1 MRPASLS
8 RCAEYPLSAKVAMSD
23 SPHIAVV
30 DDVAAVRGSLKALLE
45 TYGYVVETYED
56 AKAFFDAVAGDRLS
70 CVLFDVRMPGMDGLE
85 AQRFLVTRAPG
96 LPAIVITGHGDIDMA
111 VQAMKEGAF
120 DFIEKP
126 IDDERLVSSVAAAVD
141 RARQARV
148 SEKSRDEIRQRYD
161 RLTKRERDVFRLVA
175 GGYSSLAIAAM
186 LSISIRTVDHHRA
199 SIHAKMEATSLPQL
213 IRMALQLHQ
222 SA

>member
-1 MRPASLS
+1 MSASA
-8 RCAEYPLSAKVAMSD
+8 R
-23 SPHIAVV
+23 IAVV

-45 TYGYVVETYED
+45 TYGYLVETYES
-56 AKAFFDAVAGDRLS
+56 AETFFEAISDKQLS
-70 CVLFDVRMPGMDGLE
+70 CVLFDVRMPGMDGLA
-85 AQRFLVTRAPG
+85 AQRLLSERAPG
-96 LPAIVITGHGDIDMA
+96 LPAIIITGHGDIDMA

-126 IDDERLVSSVAAAVD
+126 IDDAKLVASVASAVT
-141 RARQARV
+141 RATEARTA
-148 SEKSRDEIRQRYD
+148 EGKRAEILQKYD

-175 GGYSSLAIAAM
+175 DGYSSVAIAST

-199 SIHAKMEATSLPQL
+199 SIHAKMEAASVSQL
-213 IRMALQLHQ
+213 VKMALHIDE

>member
-1 MRPASLS
+1 
-8 RCAEYPLSAKVAMSD
+8 MSD

-85 AQRFLVTRAPG
+85 ARRLLATRAPG

-148 SEKSRDEIRQRYD
+148 SEKSRDEIRQRHD

-186 LSISIRTVDHHRA
+186 LSISVRTVDHHRA

-213 IRMALQLHQ
+213 IRMALQLDQ